1 MAALYRR
8 FTLVVVTTAPLKALF
23 PLHQQLM
30 TLFSKRVSNSRG
42 SFHIGLALID
52 LTFGWICAGVIVI
65 LSVYHIWA
73 PLHCSHRSPP
83 LSLREL
89 EEI

>member
-1 MAALYRR
+1 MTQP

-23 PLHQQLM
+23 PLLQQLM
-30 TLFSKRVSNSRG
+30 TLFSKRVSHSGR
-42 SFHIGLALID
+42 SFHTSQALMD

-65 LSVYHIWA
+65 LSFYRIWA
-73 PLHCSHRSPP
+73 LLHRSHRLPP
-83 LSLREL
+83 LLLCER